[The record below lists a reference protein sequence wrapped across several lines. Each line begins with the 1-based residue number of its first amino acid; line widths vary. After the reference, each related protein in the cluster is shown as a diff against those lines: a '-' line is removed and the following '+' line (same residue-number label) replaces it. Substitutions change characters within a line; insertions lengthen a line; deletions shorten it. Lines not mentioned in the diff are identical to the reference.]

1 MEWDGRLWQRS
12 IERFKAFMV
21 PLAAPL
27 GRSERRVAA
36 ASYVSGLLMPGQRKS
51 IEPMA
56 ARLGVDAQ
64 RLQQFIAD
72 SPWDEEQLWRVI
84 RREVIPHFEPIEAW
98 IADETGWLK
107 QGKHSVGV
115 SHQYCGAIGK
125 QANCQV
131 SVELVVSNGFLAA
144 PVGGRLYLPQSWAE
158 DPERRAKAG
167 VPPEITFA
175 TKSQLALE
183 LIERALAD
191 QVAPAPVLGDAAYGD
206 SFAFRQRLRELDLE
220 FFLQV
225 TPEEHLGW
233 TREVPTVLKGKYRKL
248 ADQELAARA
257 RHLLDIAGSLPEDA
271 WKNCSWITGDG
282 KRHHTRIAWQEVF
295 LARGLKEPDGRLEK
309 VWLVVDWPKGAQEPY
324 HCYLAHFH
332 RQPSKAC
339 CLKLSR
345 SRWHVEQYFQRSK
358 DDLGLDHYEG
368 RSWRGFHHHL
378 VMSAIAYLFILT
390 IYLGAKKNFCSD
402 VGEDPRS
409 DPALA
414 TEIDRT
420 LSLLPRDIS

>member
-84 RREVIPHFEPIEAW
+84 RREVIPHFEPLEAW

-175 TKSQLALE
+175 TKSQLALQ

>member
-1 MEWDGRLWQRS
+1 
-12 IERFKAFMV
+12 MV

-56 ARLGVDAQ
+56 ARLGLDPQ
-64 RLQQFIAD
+64 RLQQFVTD
-72 SPWDEEQLWRVI
+72 SPWEDEQLWRVI

-98 IADETGWLK
+98 IVDETGWLK

-131 SVELVVSNGFLAA
+131 SVELVVSNGLVAA
-144 PVGGRLYLPQSWAE
+144 PVGGRLYLPQSWIE
-158 DPERRAKAG
+158 DPQRRAKAG
-167 VPPEITFA
+167 VPPTIGFA
-175 TKSQLALE
+175 TKSQIALE
-183 LIERALAD
+183 LIEQALAD
-191 QVAPAPVLGDAAYGD
+191 EVAPAPVLGDAAYGD
-206 SFAFRQRLRELDLE
+206 GFAFRQRLRELNLE

-225 TPEEHLGW
+225 TPQEHIGW
-233 TREVPTVLKGKYRKL
+233 IQEVPTVLKGKYPRVDEKI
-248 ADQELAARA
+248 AASA
-257 RHLLDIAGSLPEDA
+257 RHLMDLARSLPTAA
-271 WKNCSWITGDG
+271 WKDCSWTTAKGQ
-282 KRHHTRIAWQEVF
+282 RQHTRIGWQEVF
-295 LARGLKEPDGRLEK
+295 LARGLKEAYGQLEK
-309 VWLVVDWPKGAQEPY
+309 LWLVVDWPKGAQEPY
-324 HCYLAHFH
+324 HCYLAHLH
-332 RQPSKAC
+332 RQPSKAL

-390 IYLGAKKNFCSD
+390 IYLEAKKNFWSD

-420 LSLLPRDIS
+420 LSLLPRHISGENR